1 MRERGR
7 WIGLGVVAVVVI
19 AVGAWLLWAD
29 EPLAAIGIGGG
40 VGDLGGPDVLGGT
53 TGFEGDAGVGGT
65 AAVGQGDGGW
75 GAAPPVG
82 RWLPHATVTND
93 PSSPHGALAGR
104 VISRDDGAAI
114 ANAEL
119 VFLHDGATS
128 ATHSRD
134 DGTFVLQ
141 VAETGNYVLAIAS
154 AEGYLPFAPEW
165 GHSAIAFEARAEQR
179 IDGVVVQ
186 LVPTAER
193 VVEVVDRAA
202 TPVPGAT
209 VTLAGASSG
218 ERAMAPV
225 QSTYTTDGEGR
236 ATVAAWRGAM
246 VEATHPE
253 RGRGRRRIGFRRAAE
268 EEVVQITLGEG
279 AEGVTSDASLS
290 GVVVDG
296 RGAPIEGA
304 VVSAYRQ
311 ARGLHPSGQGT
322 SDPDGRF
329 TVEGLDEGPHM
340 LVAHHPAYQRARI
353 GGVQTGSDAARVVM
367 QDGGAI
373 TGRVVDSEGQP
384 VPAATVL
391 ARVRAGRLMRR
402 SVSSVTT
409 YDADG
414 RFEMTGVPE
423 GDFELVA
430 TARGFPPSEPVPVS
444 VRGDGASSAT
454 ITMQR
459 GGSLSGVV
467 RSAEDGAPI
476 QGATLALEGRLGAQQ
491 GSAIALTAR
500 AVSGP
505 DGRFTLDGIGASS
518 SSVRVQA
525 EGYHSRILGGV
536 AFGAGETQ
544 QVEVELTP
552 VADGEEPSTELAGI
566 GCVLMPRREALIIR
580 RIVEGGG
587 AARAGLQPGDLVLAV
602 DGTPVTTLGF
612 GGTIDHIR
620 GVEGTTVLLTV
631 QRQGAQEPTDI
642 AITRERVRT

>member
-1 MRERGR
+1 MRDLKR
-7 WIGLGVVAVVVI
+7 WLALSVVAIVGIAIGL
-19 AVGAWLLWAD
+19 WLAMAD
-29 EPLAAIGIGGG
+29 DPLAAIGLGGDGGG
-40 VGDLGGPDVLGGT
+40 LGAPDVLGGT
-53 TGFEGDAGVGGT
+53 AGFSGDAGTGGT
-65 AAVGQGDGGW
+65 AGVGPVDGGW
-75 GAAPPVG
+75 GAAPPMG
-82 RWLPHATVTND
+82 RWLPHATVTDD

-104 VISRDDGAAI
+104 VVSRDDGAAI
-114 ANAEL
+114 ADAEL
-119 VFLHDGATS
+119 VFLHEGATT
-128 ATHSRD
+128 ATQSRD
-134 DGTFVLQ
+134 DGTFLLR

-165 GHSAIAFEARAEQR
+165 GHSAIAFEAQAEQR

-193 VVEVVDRAA
+193 VVEVVDGAEE
-202 TPVPGAT
+202 PVPGAT
-209 VTLAGASSG
+209 LTLAGASSG

-225 QSTYTTDGEGR
+225 QSTYTTDAEGR

-253 RGRGRRRIGFRRAAE
+253 RGRGRRRIGFERGDE
-268 EEVVQITLGEG
+268 DVVRITLGEG

-290 GVVVDG
+290 GVVVDQ
-296 RGAPIEGA
+296 RGGPIEGA
-304 VVSAYRQ
+304 AVSAYRQ

-322 SDPDGRF
+322 TDAEGRF
-329 TVEGLDEGPHM
+329 TIDGLDEGPHM
-340 LVAHHPAYQRARI
+340 LVAHHPAYQRARV
-353 GGVQTGSDAARVVM
+353 GGAQTGTDAARVVM
-367 QDGGAI
+367 QDGAAI
-373 TGRVVDSEGQP
+373 VGRVVDADGQP

-391 ARVRAGRLMRR
+391 ARARAGRLMRR
-402 SVSSVTT
+402 SVASVTT

-414 RFEMTGVPE
+414 RFEMTGLPE

-444 VRGDGASSAT
+444 VRGDGASRAT

-459 GGSLSGVV
+459 GGSLTGVV

-476 QGATLALEGRLGAQQ
+476 QGATLVLEGRLGGQQ

-505 DGRFTLDGIGASS
+505 DGRFTLDGIGASA

-525 EGYHSRILGGV
+525 EGYHARILGGV
-536 AFGAGETQ
+536 SFGAGETQ

-552 VADGEEPSTELAGI
+552 VGEGEEPSTELAGI
-566 GCVLMPRREALIIR
+566 GCVLMPRGEALIIR

-620 GVEGTTVLLTV
+620 GVEGTTVILSV
-631 QRQGAQEPTDI
+631 QRRGAEAPTDI